1 MNLNYTYFCQKNSSM
16 KQLAV
21 KNITLLSFASLF
33 FLSTSCSNPKTEKE
47 ISDSEAML
55 SDSLRIDSLSQEKK
69 ELIDFKFFTS
79 LANLPSPFEVV
90 SDLSKYKAPFKEEL
104 LNPASNTDKYL
115 LSFKKEINFGVLGVD
130 LAYINFYNQNQKTV
144 KYFLAVQGLAKDLNI
159 ENVFNLYAD
168 RYQSNSDNQ
177 DSLVAIVDNIF
188 NETDAYL
195 RTNDRYLVAS
205 HIMAGAIIE
214 VNYISI
220 NLLKEIPKTE
230 ENKLLYE
237 KIYNENLGIFHLISL
252 YEEYTDKDSKAL
264 HTNMKSYKKEYDAII
279 KSPEDLTPANID
291 KAIVL
296 INKLRST
303 LVN

>member
-1 MNLNYTYFCQKNSSM
+1 M
-16 KQLAV
+16 KKVSA
-21 KNITLLSFASLF
+21 KNIALLTVASLF
-33 FLSTSCSNPKTEKE
+33 FLSTSCNNPP
-47 ISDSEAML
+47 SEQSQQDAEALL
-55 SDSLRIDSLSQEKK
+55 SDSLRIDSLSKEKK

-90 SDLSKYKAPFKEEL
+90 NDLSKYKAPFKAEL
-104 LNPASNTDKYL
+104 LNPASNTEKYL
-115 LSFKKEINFGVLGVD
+115 LSYKKEINFGVLGVD

-144 KYFLAVQGLAKDLNI
+144 QYFLAVQGLAKDLNI
-159 ENVFNLYAD
+159 ESVFNQYAE

-195 RTNDRYLVAS
+195 RENDRYLVAS

-220 NLLKEIPKTE
+220 NLLKEIPKTP
-230 ENKLLYE
+230 ENAVLYE
-237 KIYNENLGIFHLISL
+237 KIYNENLGIFHLINL
-252 YEEYTDKDSKAL
+252 YEEYTDKDSKELLA
-264 HTNMKSYKKEYDAII
+264 NMKSYKKEYDSII
-279 KSPEDLTPANID
+279 KSPDDLTPANVE

-296 INKLRST
+296 INKLRSG